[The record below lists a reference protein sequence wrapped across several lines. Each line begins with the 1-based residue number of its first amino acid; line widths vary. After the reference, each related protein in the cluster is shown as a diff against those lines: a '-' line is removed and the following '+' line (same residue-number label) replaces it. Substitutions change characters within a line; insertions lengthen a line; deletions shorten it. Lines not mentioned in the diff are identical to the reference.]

1 MFSSN
6 WQVVQNLP
14 VLRSAVIT
22 HSEFVQLMRKAFL
35 ESSFNVPKYRLRKT
49 KRKLGMLKHPFVY
62 FSIRKNLE
70 VSVLNN
76 LPRHE
81 LQEEQEIK
89 TRGVWWFVWQRC
101 AWTGTALE
109 LSLPT
114 IEDTANIKNA
124 KEELRRHE
132 IFTAFRHRRMG
143 RELPSPPIFAR
154 PECGKNAC

>member
-1 MFSSN
+1 MSLFYFLQINTFDTDLLVFSSN

-22 HSEFVQLMRKAFL
+22 HSEFVQLMCKAFL

-62 FSIRKNLE
+62 FSLRKNLE

-89 TRGVWWFVWQRC
+89 TRGVW
-101 AWTGTALE
+101 
-109 LSLPT
+109 
-114 IEDTANIKNA
+114 
-124 KEELRRHE
+124 
-132 IFTAFRHRRMG
+132 
-143 RELPSPPIFAR
+143 
-154 PECGKNAC
+154 